1 MNTYSIPGTVLG
13 TGDTEVNRNL
23 VCLKEYP
30 VSGRFMKPPLPSI
43 EALLTSIPMPSRE
56 VKGRQTLSLPGNR
69 AVNKGEQ
76 KAVPLRTVGSNQGM
90 VLQVMSKGLISER
103 EEATLEQKIR
113 TRFHFEGRA
122 G

>member
-1 MNTYSIPGTVLG
+1 M
-13 TGDTEVNRNL
+13 NRNL

-56 VKGRQTLSLPGNR
+56 VKGRQTLPLPGNR
-69 AVNKGEQ
+69 AVNKGDQ

>member
-1 MNTYSIPGTVLG
+1 
-13 TGDTEVNRNL
+13 
-23 VCLKEYP
+23 
-30 VSGRFMKPPLPSI
+30 MKPPLLST

-56 VKGRQTLSLPGNR
+56 IQRRQILPLPGNR

-76 KAVPLRTVGSNQGM
+76 KAVPLRTAGSDQGM
-90 VLQVMSKGLISER
+90 VLRVMSKGLISTR

-113 TRFHFEGRA
+113 TRFHFKGRV